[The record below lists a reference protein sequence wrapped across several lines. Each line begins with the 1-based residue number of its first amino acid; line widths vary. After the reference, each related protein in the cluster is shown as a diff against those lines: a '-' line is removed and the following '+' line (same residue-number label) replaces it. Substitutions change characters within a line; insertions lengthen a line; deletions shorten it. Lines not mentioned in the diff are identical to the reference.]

1 MKGLSMEWLLILIM
15 LVGIMVY
22 TKRSKQGGQKN
33 KSSSAYKMKVKK
45 LLRESKDDPN
55 EETQILVF
63 DTIYQMA
70 GEPGIQEFF
79 RKTYGKM
86 CRFSPEE
93 IVLESYFLLVFGDM
107 RTHHVYH
114 YNHESGRF
122 KPEYEEYYRG
132 NKNYNMVITDKCL
145 YFGDDLDQKK
155 RVPPVRVP
163 LYKVEQ
169 VEVTNDYVE
178 ITVATRLSGSRVH
191 NVWCSSGNEGFYRML
206 SYVLAY
212 WESVD
217 GKEPVWTSNN
227 GRNILK

>member
-1 MKGLSMEWLLILIM
+1 MEWLLILIM

-22 TKRSKQGGQKN
+22 TKRSKQGGQKS

-45 LLRESKDDPN
+45 LLREPKDDLV
-55 EETQILVF
+55 EENQAEIF

-93 IVLESYFLLVFGDM
+93 RVLESYFLLVFGDM
-107 RTHHVYH
+107 RTHHLYR
-114 YNHESGRF
+114 YSEESGGF
-122 KPEYEEYYRG
+122 KPEYEEYYQG
-132 NKNYNMVITDKCL
+132 NKNYNMIVTDKCL

-155 RVPPVRVP
+155 RIAPVRVP

-169 VEVTNDYVE
+169 VELTHDYVE

-191 NVWCSSGNEGFYRML
+191 NVWCSSGNGALYRML
-206 SYVLAY
+206 SHVLEH
-212 WESVD
+212 WEKVD
-217 GKEPVWTSNN
+217 GREPIWTSNN